1 MHCPYPV
8 TIKNPAIEQHGGVLL
23 GVQSDGNYLYED
35 GELVPGTI
43 QVPCGHCIICQNA
56 RRDMW
61 AARMQLENLDHVCGW
76 FCTLTYN
83 EDNCPPFLCRA
94 DLTKWL
100 KRVRKRYQVRYF
112 ACGEYGSQGQ
122 RPHFHVILWFDTVVQ
137 QHDIDD
143 LLNVT
148 WFYGFTQAKPVNSDN
163 MRYVAKYTVKEHL
176 ETPPVFPS
184 PYAVMSRRPGI
195 AGPWFASNSKYFHD
209 FLALPD
215 GKHSSLPRYFMD
227 KLDPVEQIQIKRH
240 SREFAESLPVLSD
253 TDKYLRLTNL
263 ERSVYRSY
271 IRKYGK

>member
-1 MHCPYPV
+1 MQCPYPV
-8 TIKNPAIEQHGGVLL
+8 SIKNPAIEQHGGILI

-43 QVPCGHCIICQNA
+43 LVPCGHCIICQNA

-76 FCTLTYN
+76 FCTLTYD
-83 EDNCPPFLCRA
+83 EDNCPPYLCRA

-112 ACGEYGSQGQ
+112 ACGEYGSLGS
-122 RPHFHVILWFDTVVQ
+122 RPHFHVILWFDTMLGQ
-137 QHDIDD
+137 DDIDQ

-148 WFYGFTQAKPVNSDN
+148 WTYGYTMAKPVNSDN

-176 ETPPVFPS
+176 RTPPVFPA

-195 AGPWFASNSKYFHD
+195 AGPWFASNSNYFKD
-209 FLALPD
+209 YLALPD
-215 GKHSSLPRYFMD
+215 GKHSPLPRYFLD

-253 TDKYLRLTNL
+253 TDKFIRLFNL
-263 ERSVYRSY
+263 ERSVYRGY